1 MAVIEGSRQRPFYN
15 AGAPVNGTSGTFAGI
30 ADKGAILLDT
40 TNGKAYINTNT
51 QASPTWTVAGTQS

>member
-1 MAVIEGSRQRPFYN
+1 MPVIEGSRQRPYYN
-15 AGAPVNGTSGTFAGI
+15 AGAPVDGTSGTFAGI

-51 QASPTWTVAGTQS
+51 QASPTWVVVGTQS